1 MKPRTRQDHRSRN
14 ELAMVMVALLEQHK
28 IKIINILARMGT
40 RPRKSLPIAEE
51 ILMADGY

>member
-1 MKPRTRQDHRSRN
+1 
-14 ELAMVMVALLEQHK
+14 MVMVALLEQHK